1 MLRSIYA
8 KMLERKIK
16 IVPKHI
22 MIVADKELMQ
32 NFDQF
37 LRFLDWSKKFGIN
50 EITICFP
57 NDCINV
63 NKFKDTNF
71 FVKVIRNGEVF
82 EFGKKGDF
90 ILNLILGY
98 RGKDEIVDA
107 VKKIASL
114 VECRKLDVE
123 EVDESLIEKFLIIK
137 SSPDLIIKAGKE
149 IPEFLT
155 WQSIY
160 SELYFIDIEWKS
172 FRYIDFLRCLRD
184 FQRRERRYGR

>member
-22 MIVADKELMQ
+22 MIVADKELTQ

-137 SSPDLIIKAGKE
+137 SSPDLIIRAGKE

>member
-57 NDCINV
+57 SDCINV

-71 FVKVIRNGEVF
+71 FVKVIRNGKVS

-114 VECRKLDVE
+114 VECGKLDVE

>member
-137 SSPDLIIKAGKE
+137 SSPDLIIRAGKE

>member
-22 MIVADKELMQ
+22 MIVADKELTQ

-57 NDCINV
+57 SDCINV
-63 NKFKDTNF
+63 NKFKDANF

-137 SSPDLIIKAGKE
+137 SSPDLIIKDGKE

>member
-22 MIVADKELMQ
+22 MIVADKELTQ

-114 VECRKLDVE
+114 VECGKLDVE

>member
-22 MIVADKELMQ
+22 MIVADKELTQ

-57 NDCINV
+57 SDCINV

-71 FVKVIRNGEVF
+71 FVKVIRNGKVS

-114 VECRKLDVE
+114 VECGKLDVE

>member
-1 MLRSIYA
+1 A

-22 MIVADKELMQ
+22 MIVADKELTQ

-57 NDCINV
+57 SDCINV

-114 VECRKLDVE
+114 VECRKLDIE

-137 SSPDLIIKAGKE
+137 SSPDLIIRAGKE

>member
-8 KMLERKIK
+8 KMLEKKIK
-16 IVPKHI
+16 VVPKHI

-57 NDCINV
+57 SDCINV
-63 NKFKDTNF
+63 NKFKNTNF

-98 RGKDEIVDA
+98 SGKDEIVDA

-114 VECRKLDVE
+114 VECRKLDIE

>member
-57 NDCINV
+57 SDCINV
-63 NKFKDTNF
+63 NKFKNTNF
-71 FVKVIRNGEVF
+71 FVKVIRNGKVS

-107 VKKIASL
+107 VKK
-114 VECRKLDVE
+114 
-123 EVDESLIEKFLIIK
+123 
-137 SSPDLIIKAGKE
+137 
-149 IPEFLT
+149 
-155 WQSIY
+155 
-160 SELYFIDIEWKS
+160 
-172 FRYIDFLRCLRD
+172 
-184 FQRRERRYGR
+184 